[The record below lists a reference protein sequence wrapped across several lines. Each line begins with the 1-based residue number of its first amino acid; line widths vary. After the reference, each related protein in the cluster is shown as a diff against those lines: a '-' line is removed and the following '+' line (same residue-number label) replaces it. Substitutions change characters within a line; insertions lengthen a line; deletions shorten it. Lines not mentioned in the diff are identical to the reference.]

1 VTEETSP
8 PTPMRPCDCMGP
20 FTCVAMAAIL
30 LQPHPYTVH
39 IMSLLADC
47 HGLLH
52 GAAAPHEAAAH
63 AVHAESQLSGARERR
78 QRHTGR
84 TATPCL
90 PDDDVTPI
98 HSTHHAVAGRLPWA
112 SSWGC
117 CTTRGCRHAVHVEP

>member
-30 LQPHPYTVH
+30 LQPHTYTVH

-52 GAAAPHEAAAH
+52 GAAAPHEAAATPFTWSH
-63 AVHAESQLSGARERR
+63 NDLERDNTDNDTRSEELLHVR
-78 QRHTGR
+78 QM
-84 TATPCL
+84 L
-90 PDDDVTPI
+90 
-98 HSTHHAVAGRLPWA
+98 L
-112 SSWGC
+112 
-117 CTTRGCRHAVHVEP
+117 